1 MPNFQ
6 VDRGRGWAD
15 GIAKEREGRREERRV
30 AGAAAAQTLEE
41 LPPPSFRRW
50 WHEILDWL
58 TADIRRVVNMR
69 HTNKRQARPERDPK
83 TAKLL
88 ERQRERER
96 NTETAGQPDDLD
108 CVAWTK
114 TELGE
119 WVKKWSWRGREHI
132 WTRATTT
139 RTMTVSTTTTATTT
153 P

>member
-15 GIAKEREGRREERRV
+15 GIAKEKEGRRV
-30 AGAAAAQTLEE
+30 AGAAQTLEE

-69 HTNKRQARPERDPK
+69 HTNKRQARPEKDPK
-83 TAKLL
+83 TAKLQK
-88 ERQRERER
+88 EREIYEKRERESG
-96 NTETAGQPDDLD
+96 TARQADDLD

-114 TELGE
+114 TELRE

-132 WTRATTT
+132 WTRRAMTT
-139 RTMTVSTTTTATTT
+139 RTMTVTTTTTT